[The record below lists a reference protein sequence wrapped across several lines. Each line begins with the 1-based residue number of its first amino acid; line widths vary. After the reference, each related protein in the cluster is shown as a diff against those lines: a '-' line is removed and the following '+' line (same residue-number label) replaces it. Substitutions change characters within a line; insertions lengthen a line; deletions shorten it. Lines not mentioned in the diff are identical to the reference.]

1 MELHYSI
8 YLFFLISLFNPIFT
22 LSLRSSLSPRHQNLS
37 PSLLARDNR
46 ITATPSTPT
55 RKILTKRDWRTMR
68 NVFAAVQ
75 YIGNGWSLHFRSL
88 DICHTNVDFAA
99 SELLDF
105 YNQVLAAAL
114 PAWSRQPPATAHG
127 ATLGDVSI
135 HFRSDVPIPWD
146 FIHSYLLAAVC
157 LFILP
162 YSSLLDVA
170 GLVADGVGRSGRC
183 VRRLGI
189 LSWRAIRLRLLA

>member
-1 MELHYSI
+1 
-8 YLFFLISLFNPIFT
+8 
-22 LSLRSSLSPRHQNLS
+22 
-37 PSLLARDNR
+37 
-46 ITATPSTPT
+46 
-55 RKILTKRDWRTMR
+55 MR

-146 FIHSYLLAAVC
+146 FIHSYLLAAIGQMRATPGNTVVASYKVA
-157 LFILP
+157 LVSVIHTAPIWVELVLP
-162 YSSLLDVA
+162 WA
-170 GLVADGVGRSGRC
+170 GA
-183 VRRLGI
+183 
-189 LSWRAIRLRLLA
+189 AAAA